1 MISQV
6 STNTTDP
13 NGTNVEPKGGNNSV
27 NLSEGF
33 SIIDKLQSQQ
43 TNNIGSS
50 VNQTNRIIKGNDQ
63 PVVRLGKEEAL
74 NVLNAI
80 EKACDKGKKTELNL
94 DQKTQY
100 VGTVKDLF
108 YKFLGF
114 FSKSLENSKR
124 TQALNAKLYSV
135 ATRLKDDQD
144 LYNGVLLSTL
154 NDPKLDALLK
164 TTCFK
169 LYDNDPEIQDK
180 LFKSLKEPPNEIRRE
195 FWERNKEKILN
206 GDFFGFKVEGDA
218 EVIKNEFMSVQTEPL
233 KSLFVKN
240 MSTTEC
246 KNLNEYR
253 NVFEK
258 SDLPNTLTKEE
269 HIEIFLTSY
278 FSVTREQAETL
289 IQDSKEAGKVG
300 ELNDKH
306 IQNCKIIKNALLG
319 ENMSNIPSVLLFREL
334 FQGGEKRFTFTVDG
348 RTICDIDKSK
358 LKNQAEKRA
367 QTEKKELY
375 VKLKKAQEEL
385 KEAQTKSHQALKGSK
400 KEDAAF
406 KKAERKFET
415 INKNVKNFKPTVEL
429 EDFLNEI
436 KTQIKGKNIEK
447 ASIEKLALFLASGIS
462 LMPPTD
468 QFGRGICAM
477 DRCHCSCVVSKDGTL
492 IINQKFDKV
501 KSAQKGELYTRF
513 RNILDQ
519 NAAFKSVAGKCYTE
533 TSMEIEH
540 TFKAV
545 GSRNPEKS
553 ELKSFDHAVKFSK

>member
-124 TQALNAKLYSV
+124 TQALNAKLHSV

-289 IQDSKEAGKVG
+289 IQDSKEAGKVDD
-300 ELNDKH
+300 LNDRH

>member
-124 TQALNAKLYSV
+124 TQALNAKLHSV

-206 GDFFGFKVEGDA
+206 GDFFGCKVKGDA

-233 KSLFVKN
+233 KSLFV
-240 MSTTEC
+240 
-246 KNLNEYR
+246 
-253 NVFEK
+253 
-258 SDLPNTLTKEE
+258 TKED

-289 IQDSKEAGKVG
+289 IQDSKEAGKVD
-300 ELNDKH
+300 ELNDRH

-334 FQGGEKRFTFTVDG
+334 F
-348 RTICDIDKSK
+348 
-358 LKNQAEKRA
+358 
-367 QTEKKELY
+367 
-375 VKLKKAQEEL
+375 
-385 KEAQTKSHQALKGSK
+385 
-400 KEDAAF
+400 
-406 KKAERKFET
+406 
-415 INKNVKNFKPTVEL
+415 
-429 EDFLNEI
+429 
-436 KTQIKGKNIEK
+436 
-447 ASIEKLALFLASGIS
+447 
-462 LMPPTD
+462 
-468 QFGRGICAM
+468 
-477 DRCHCSCVVSKDGTL
+477 
-492 IINQKFDKV
+492 
-501 KSAQKGELYTRF
+501 
-513 RNILDQ
+513 
-519 NAAFKSVAGKCYTE
+519 
-533 TSMEIEH
+533 
-540 TFKAV
+540 
-545 GSRNPEKS
+545 
-553 ELKSFDHAVKFSK
+553 